1 MAGSAIAVVYN
12 QKKNYVQKT
21 IRKTRLGACLVC
33 PYRYYGGSRA
43 PCIIDVFQ
51 LQLFYLSNMSCY
63 LVQIAFYVGAYYCEA
78 VLDDPKP
85 L

>member
-1 MAGSAIAVVYN
+1 MSVSLLRRKPSSLYN
-12 QKKNYVQKT
+12 
-21 IRKTRLGACLVC
+21 RC
-33 PYRYYGGSRA
+33 
-43 PCIIDVFQ
+43 FQ
-51 LQLFYLSNMSCY
+51 LQLFYLSNISCY